1 MVGYAVANPPYDR
14 YSYSPWFVKG
24 FFETNH
30 RGHRG
35 LRGREKEVFMFRM
48 GIEIRS
54 NQLSLLT
61 IPASFSIRSFD

>member
-35 LRGREKEVFMFRM
+35 LRGLRGREKEVFMSCL
-48 GIEIRS
+48 GWV
-54 NQLSLLT
+54 
-61 IPASFSIRSFD
+61 